1 MNSNGT
7 SITVLFPPMQRA
19 FSGPLP
25 GLKAGTITV
34 KVYNQHTNTGSPQWT
49 LIGSTTLTVS
59 DTRPPPGVVPSLP
72 IPSTSVP
79 AVELHNH
86 RRRLCQSGL
95 WSAVA
100 NFYAGTTFLAQAR
113 ATSMNSNGTSIIVP
127 YPTNDTEYLRTP
139 AWTEGG
145 KHHREGVQPARKH
158 RIFSV
163 DADRQHDT
171 GRQRYATSAWSEF
184 HKPKSHRPGVPA
196 VDLGTTYRRRF
207 RQSGLRAIRSQL
219 LRGDDLPRPGT
230 RDVDE
235 FERHLDHS
243 SVSDQR
249 HQYLRTPA
257 WTEGGNITVRV
268 FNQHANIGSSQ
279 WTLIGST
286 TLTASDSRLLAKRE
300 K

>member
-1 MNSNGT
+1 MDANRQHDRDRQRYDGRRPELS
-7 SITVLFPPMQRA
+7 SIAPNPCRL
-19 FSGPLP
+19 
-25 GLKAGTITV
+25 
-34 KVYNQHTNTGSPQWT
+34 W
-49 LIGSTTLTVS
+49 
-59 DTRPPPGVVPSLP
+59 RP
-72 IPSTSVP
+72 
-79 AVELHNH
+79 
-86 RRRLCQSGL
+86 RRRASRSPAAAFANLGFGLSGSQL
-95 WSAVA
+95 LRGDDLPRP
-100 NFYAGTTFLAQAR
+100 GTRDVDEFERHLDH
-113 ATSMNSNGTSIIVP
+113 SCP
-127 YPTNDTEYLRTP
+127 YPTNDTASISRTP

-171 GRQRYATSAWSEF
+171 GRQRYATSARSEF

-257 WTEGGNITVRV
+257 WTEGGKHHREGVQPARKHRIFSVDADR
-268 FNQHANIGSSQ
+268 QHDADG
-279 WTLIGST
+279 
-286 TLTASDSRLLAKRE
+286 K
-300 K
+300 